1 MSDITVEKSLRSARE
16 MIEKALREMAD
27 RAVLPKSGA
36 DRGLVGRIVLR
47 QVLKMMD
54 VVITALE
61 SPPESDSVVVYGIL
75 AEECEPIL
83 GLPSSEIFSALVEI
97 CGEPHGSPV
106 QSGLPEPKP
115 TVIEAL
121 RRELVAVTVEY
132 RAQLGA
138 RGVRIIEVLY
148 GADREKVRRKRITQD
163 IAWDDI
169 PEEARARII
178 REGDDAVTLTL
189 PVGRA

>member
-1 MSDITVEKSLRSARE
+1 MSDTTVEEAVRTARE
-16 MIEKALREMAD
+16 MIQKALREMTD
-27 RAVLPKSGA
+27 KAVLPKSGA
-36 DRGLVGRIVLR
+36 DRSLIGKIILR
-47 QVLKMMD
+47 QALKMMD
-54 VVITALE
+54 VVIAALE
-61 SPPESDSVVVYGIL
+61 SPPESDSVLVYGIL

-97 CGEPHGSPV
+97 CGEPHGSSV
-106 QSGLPEPKP
+106 RSGLPDPKAA
-115 TVIEAL
+115 VIEAL

-138 RGVRIIEVLY
+138 RGVRTIEVLY

-178 REGDDAVTLTL
+178 RQGDDAVTLTL
-189 PVGRA
+189 PLGRA

>member
-1 MSDITVEKSLRSARE
+1 MSDTTVEEAVRTARE
-16 MIEKALREMAD
+16 MIQKALREMAD
-27 RAVLPKSGA
+27 KAVLPQPGVN
-36 DRGLVGRIVLR
+36 RGLVGRIVLR
-47 QVLKMMD
+47 EILKMMD
-54 VVITALE
+54 VVIAALE

-83 GLPSSEIFSALVEI
+83 GLPSSEIFSALVEM
-97 CGEPHGSPV
+97 CGESHSSSV
-106 QSGLPEPKP
+106 RSGLPEPKA

-132 RAQLGA
+132 RAKLGV
-138 RGVRIIEVLY
+138 RGERIIEVLY

-169 PEEARARII
+169 PEEVRARII
-178 REGDDAVTLTL
+178 RQGHDAVTLTL